1 MPERQPR
8 EKDDVYLAWL
18 RTQPCCICGDNTS
31 TEAAHLRIGS
41 VNDGKR
47 ETGMGEK
54 PSDKWALPLCSRHH
68 RMQHSMREDTF
79 WQIHGLDPVALCM
92 RYRHDR

>member
-1 MPERQPR
+1 MNNQRQPR
-8 EKDDVYLAWL
+8 ERNEAYLQWL

-31 TEAAHLRIGS
+31 VEAAHLRMGS
-41 VNDGKR
+41 INDDKR

-54 PSDKWALPLCSRHH
+54 PSDKWALPLCGHHH
-68 RMQHSMREDTF
+68 RMQHSMREATF

-92 RYRHDR
+92 RYHRG